1 MTQKKPAIL
10 TINTGSSSVKFA
22 LYEVGDGGL
31 GALILRG
38 SVSGLPDHFHVT
50 LSEGHSRLRLALE
63 EVLTTIDNPETLV
76 AAVDDALMGPLRDY
90 QIVAVGHRVVHGGR
104 RGTGPARVSADLLDE
119 LESLASL
126 APQHQHRNLI
136 GVRAI
141 AARWPDLIQTLSF
154 DTAFHRDQAM
164 ASRLFALPRR
174 LTEDGV
180 VRFGFHGLSYAHL
193 AERLPEVLRG
203 RRHSRTVA
211 AHLGSGA
218 SLCALRD
225 GRSVATTMGMTAL
238 GGLPMRTRSGD
249 LDPGVVLHLLQD
261 RGMSVSHV
269 SELLYEQSG
278 LSGMTGTSGD
288 VRVLLDSET
297 AEARDALDYFCH
309 RVAQGISSLAVSL
322 DGLDAV
328 VFTGG
333 IGENSAWVRDQVC
346 RNLRWMGIT
355 LEPDANA
362 GAETLISAPD
372 SEVAVA
378 IVPSDEERII
388 AREALE
394 VLAAEIAAART

>member
-1 MTQKKPAIL
+1 M
-10 TINTGSSSVKFA
+10 KFA
-22 LYEVGDGGL
+22 LYEVGDGGV
-31 GALILRG
+31 GARILRG

-63 EVLTTIDNPETLV
+63 DVLTTVDDPETLV

-90 QIVAVGHRVVHGGR
+90 HIVAVGHRVVHGGR
-104 RGTGPARVSADLLDE
+104 HGTGPARVSEALLDE
-119 LESLASL
+119 LETLASL
-126 APQHQHRNLI
+126 APMHQHRNLM

-141 AARWPDLIQTLSF
+141 AARWPNLIQTLSF
-154 DTAFHRDQAM
+154 DTAFHRDQGPN
-164 ASRLFALPRR
+164 SRLFALPSK
-174 LTEDGV
+174 LSEDGV
-180 VRFGFHGLSYAHL
+180 VRFGFHGLSYAHV
-193 AERLPEVLRG
+193 ANRLPEVFQG
-203 RRHSRTVA
+203 HRHDRTVA

-218 SLCALRD
+218 SLCALRQ

-261 RGMSVSHV
+261 RGMSVSRV
-269 SELLYEQSG
+269 SELLYEESG

-288 VRVLLDSET
+288 VRVLLNSE
-297 AEARDALDYFCH
+297 AEEARLALDYFCH

-333 IGENSAWVRDQVC
+333 IGEHAAWVRERVC
-346 RNLRWMGIT
+346 HDLRWMGIV
-355 LEPDANA
+355 LDPLANA
-362 GAETLISAPD
+362 DAKPVISAPE
-372 SEVAVA
+372 SEIAVAV
-378 IVPSDEERII
+378 VPADEERII

-394 VLAAEIAAART
+394 VLAAEIAAARS